1 MMVGMAAIVYA
12 PVAFVLTVATVLAVV
27 VPHSVAFTFTFWF
40 ALCVERTPF
49 SATPLPY
56 ATVVGVAVSVS
67 VVASAAAAA
76 APVRAPAVRIAA
88 RVFMA
93 SR

>member
-1 MMVGMAAIVYA
+1 MFGMAAIVYA

-27 VPHSVAFTFTFWF
+27 VPHSVALTFTFWF

-49 SATPLPY
+49 SATALPY

-67 VVASAAAAA
+67 VVASVAAVA
-76 APVRAPAVRIAA
+76 APARTAAVPIAVRI
-88 RVFMA
+88 FMA
-93 SR
+93 